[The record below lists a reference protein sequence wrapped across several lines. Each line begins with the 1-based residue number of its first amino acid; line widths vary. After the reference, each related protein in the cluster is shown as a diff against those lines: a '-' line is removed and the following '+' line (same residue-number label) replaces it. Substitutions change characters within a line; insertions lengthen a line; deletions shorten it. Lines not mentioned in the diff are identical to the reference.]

1 MNKFIRDLKRKK
13 SKAQFQLFQEY
24 SDYLYR
30 ICFRYMGNRDDAQDS
45 LSKGFL
51 SIYTKVAE
59 TDIDETIVLKGW
71 MKKVVVNQCLM
82 ELRKRKL
89 FYTELELIEDIEES
103 PIYSDSHL
111 LEEDLIRMV
120 LTLPDGYR
128 TVFCLYVIEGYKH
141 EEIAEQLGVTVNT
154 SKSQLRKA
162 RLQLQHMI
170 ENSDLVYNEEL
181 INRIK

>member
-13 SKAQFQLFQEY
+13 SKAQYLLFQEY
-24 SDYLYR
+24 GDYLYR

-45 LSKGFL
+45 LLKGFL
-51 SIYTKVAE
+51 SIYTKVAD
-59 TDIDETIVLKGW
+59 TDIDEMIVLKAW

-103 PIYSDSHL
+103 PMCSDSHL

-120 LTLPDGYR
+120 LALPDGYR
-128 TVFCLYVIEGYKH
+128 TVFSLYVIEGYKH